1 MSDDLNSFLNG
12 AAAENTQPDAL
23 EELIGVPMETTR
35 QRRDAKPD
43 PAAPEAEA
51 PAPDAPEPDGDH
63 DDEPE
68 EETGIRKAL
77 AAERDKRRDWK
88 EKAIR
93 AEGEMAE
100 LRRQLEAA
108 RQPPQ
113 QPQEQRQPPPP
124 VDPSVDP
131 QGFVARVQEVML
143 NERLNTSEMMLRR
156 ELGTEKVDAAIAEF
170 KEAMKENP
178 GLQQQLYGQPHPYEW
193 MHKQVEIRR
202 LQRDI
207 GTDPDAYRAKIEAEL
222 RAKWEAERGEQPLT
236 VPARSPAAGLP
247 PSLATARN
255 AVPRGT
261 SAFNGP
267 PPLEDVFGR

>member
-1 MSDDLNSFLNG
+1 MADDLNAFLDG
-12 AAAENTQPDAL
+12 TAAE
-23 EELIGVPMETTR
+23 EENAVAPE
-35 QRRDAKPD
+35 AAPAEV
-43 PAAPEAEA
+43 AAPEAEA
-51 PAPDAPEPDGDH
+51 PAAPEPDA
-63 DDEPE
+63 EPE
-68 EETGIRKAL
+68 PEAADEAGIRKAL

-113 QPQEQRQPPPP
+113 QPQEQRQPPAPI
-124 VDPSVDP
+124 DPSIDP

-170 KEAMKENP
+170 KDAIKENP

-207 GTDPDAYRAKIEAEL
+207 GADPSAYRAKLEAEI
-222 RAKWEAERGEQPLT
+222 RAKVQAEMGEAPLT
-236 VPARSPAAGLP
+236 APARSPAAGLP
-247 PSLATARN
+247 PSLANARN
-255 AVPRGT
+255 AAPRGST
-261 SAFNGP
+261 PFNGP